1 MKLESVEIE
10 INYTNDKMEKL
21 EKISIG
27 DWIDLRAAQDI
38 EIKAGEHVLIPLGV
52 KMKLP
57 EGYEAL
63 LAPRSSTFKKW
74 GFLQT
79 NSPGVIDCSYRGEWA
94 MSVYATRD
102 TVVHLNDRICQFR
115 VIENQPR
122 ILFQTKTDEEFDKL
136 TSLRGTGGFGSTGV

>member
-1 MKLESVEIE
+1 MNLASVEIE

-63 LAPRSSTFKKW
+63 IAPRSSTFKKW
-74 GFLQT
+74 GILQT
-79 NSPGVIDCSYRGEWA
+79 NSPGIIDCSYRGEWM

-102 TVVHLNDRICQFR
+102 TTISMNDRICQFR
-115 VIENQPR
+115 IIENQPR
-122 ILFQTKTDEEFDKL
+122 ILFQNKTDEEFDKL